1 MARPLFIM
9 IFAFQL
15 LFFYVLLIR
24 TRTGILQREAR
35 TNWVAQLPEVQR
47 G

>member
-1 MARPLFIM
+1 
-9 IFAFQL
+9 
-15 LFFYVLLIR
+15 LLIR

-35 TNWVAQLPEVQR
+35 TKWVAQLPEVKR